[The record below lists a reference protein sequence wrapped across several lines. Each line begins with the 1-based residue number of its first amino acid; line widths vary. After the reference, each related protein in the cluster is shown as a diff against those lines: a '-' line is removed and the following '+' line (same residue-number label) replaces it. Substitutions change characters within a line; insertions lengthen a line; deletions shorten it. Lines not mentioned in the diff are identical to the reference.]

1 MKLRWSLAPS
11 HSNRDSS
18 LIRDLGLHPLTVQC
32 LANRGYMEPS
42 EVEAFLEPRLRL
54 LADPFLLPQV
64 AQAVDR
70 LFQAWE
76 RSESCVVF
84 GDYDVDGVTSTALL
98 VSTLSKLGWKVG
110 HYLPRRQDEGYGL
123 TRNALEACMERSPM
137 TLLLAVDCG
146 STSNELIAWLH
157 EEGVDVI
164 VVDHHQVSS
173 PPPPALALVNPQLDL
188 SSEPHG
194 RELCSVG
201 IVFKLIHALMKRGRH
216 RNLPAFS
223 SLELKNCLDL
233 VALGTIADLV
243 PLTGENRI
251 LVDVGL
257 KRLDA
262 TSLPGL
268 VALKEVAQTRSP
280 IGSYEVGFQLAPRL
294 NAAGRLET
302 AEAALE
308 LLLAPDLETALPLAK
323 ALDAKN
329 RERQEI
335 ERTMAESALETVR
348 RNFNP
353 DRDIV
358 LVEANEDWHLGVVGI
373 VASRVAREF
382 YRPTFILGRDA
393 DGWRGSGRSIS
404 GFDLAAA
411 LRECDDL
418 LTRHGGHA
426 MAAGVS
432 LRVDQLDAFRIRLNQ
447 VARKRLSPSGLI
459 PELRLDGTTR
469 LADLTIDHVQELFRL
484 APFGSQNP
492 SIQIVILQVRMARP
506 PQRMGKEQR
515 HWKFWISDGGA
526 PVETV
531 WWGNG
536 QENPPDG
543 VFDVAVVPELDRY
556 GGRTSVKLRL
566 LDWRPS
572 SPANPLN

>member
-1 MKLRWSLAPS
+1 MKLHWSVAPS
-11 HSNRDSS
+11 HSHRISP
-18 LIRDLGLHPLTVQC
+18 LVRELGLHPLTIQC
-32 LANRGYMEPS
+32 LANRGYFEPAD
-42 EVEAFLEPRLRL
+42 VEAFLEPRLRL
-54 LADPFLLPQV
+54 LSDPFRLPQV
-64 AQAVDR
+64 ARAVER

-98 VSTLSKLGWKVG
+98 VSTLSRLGWKVG
-110 HYLPRRQDEGYGL
+110 HYLPRRHDEGYGL
-123 TRNALEACMERSPM
+123 TRSALEACMERTPM

-146 STSNELIAWLH
+146 STSNELISWLQ

-164 VVDHHQVSS
+164 VLDHHQVSS
-173 PPPPALALVNPQLDL
+173 PPPPAHALVNPQLDQ
-188 SSEPHG
+188 SDPPHG

-201 IVFKLIHALMKRGRH
+201 IVFKLIHALLKHGRH
-216 RNLPAFS
+216 LNLPAFA
-223 SLELKNCLDL
+223 SLDLKNCLDL

-257 KRLDA
+257 KRLNA

-280 IGSYEVGFQLAPRL
+280 IGSFEVGFQLAPRL

-335 ERTMAESALETVR
+335 ERTMAETALENVR
-348 RNFNP
+348 RNFDP

-358 LVEANEDWHLGVVGI
+358 LVEASKDWHLGVVGI

-382 YRPTFILGRDA
+382 HRPTFILGRDA
-393 DGWRGSGRSIS
+393 TGWRGSGRSIT

-411 LRECDDL
+411 LRDCSDL

-432 LRVDQLDAFRIRLNQ
+432 LPVEQLDAFRSRLNE
-447 VARKRLSPSGLI
+447 VARKKVPPSGLI
-459 PELRLDGTTR
+459 PELRLDGITR
-469 LADLTIDHVQELFRL
+469 LSELTVDHVQELFRL
-484 APFGSQNP
+484 APFGSHNP
-492 SIQIVILQVRMARP
+492 SIQIVVLQVRMARP
-506 PQRMGKEQR
+506 PQRMGREQR
-515 HWKFWISDGGA
+515 HWKFWISDGGT

-531 WWGNG
+531 WWGSG

-543 VFDVAVVPELDRY
+543 VFDAAVVPELDHY

-572 SPANPLN
+572 LPVNSTH